1 MPNLVKIGKTHRNP
15 DERAEELSRATGVAT
30 PFDVVYYECFEDCD
44 KTEKLIHQL
53 LQDKGLRLS
62 NNREFFEY
70 NQKFNIKKIIDL
82 VGKLDGK
89 IEEDELLEYNNNDDE
104 DDIADLDS
112 YVDSL
117 IDEAYNYTN
126 GENGCLID
134 YDRAE
139 ELLLK
144 AISIGNSERAYERLI
159 DFYLVKLNDTVK
171 AVSIC
176 RTGIDKGHKYLY
188 FKLSWLFVK
197 SYSHTQKDVALQN
210 AKISL
215 ENYLKEEI
223 RDTEKKDFNR
233 LEDLMLILDDINNN
247 YKSKISELYSTYYG
261 TFKITLLEMLM
272 EFINDNF
279 LHPRKLFYNFH
290 VSKVFIKLSF
300 IVDNDQFYKK
310 IRTIDELKSKKYFV
324 PILTKNKD
332 KLLEIKDNEK
342 LLNFIIDIITNEE
355 EIERYKKKSEKKKMM
370 EKHQGLNISNS
381 KEKIKK
387 YISKPEV
394 KKENNKNVKIKDV
407 EDTRIRDIEDT
418 LEHKIAKFLVYV
430 VLSLC
435 FLVGLMLFFLRFIPI
450 VITLK
455 ELI

>member
-82 VGKLDGK
+82 ISRLDGK

-104 DDIADLDS
+104 DNIADLDS

-117 IDEAYNYTN
+117 VDEAYNCVI
-126 GENGCLID
+126 GKNGCLID

-233 LEDLMLILDDINNN
+233 LEDLMLILDDINND
-247 YKSKISELYSTYYG
+247 YKSKISEL
-261 TFKITLLEMLM
+261 
-272 EFINDNF
+272 
-279 LHPRKLFYNFH
+279 
-290 VSKVFIKLSF
+290 
-300 IVDNDQFYKK
+300 
-310 IRTIDELKSKKYFV
+310 
-324 PILTKNKD
+324 
-332 KLLEIKDNEK
+332 
-342 LLNFIIDIITNEE
+342 
-355 EIERYKKKSEKKKMM
+355 
-370 EKHQGLNISNS
+370 
-381 KEKIKK
+381 
-387 YISKPEV
+387 
-394 KKENNKNVKIKDV
+394 
-407 EDTRIRDIEDT
+407 
-418 LEHKIAKFLVYV
+418 
-430 VLSLC
+430 
-435 FLVGLMLFFLRFIPI
+435 
-450 VITLK
+450 
-455 ELI
+455 